1 MGELQ
6 FDEIREQ
13 KSLFGVNND
22 IDEDLSQID
31 DIRPARSLFDVED
44 QQGVNDMQ
52 TLGLSDDAPEAE
64 EWEDGFWERQFQLV
78 PTRKQRQYDWTFGVI
93 MPVVC
98 FFFDPFI
105 FKFWGSPGGGLL
117 GAYKPFA
124 YSGSFISI
132 LGMMAW
138 LLWREK
144 LGGYSAIL
152 SGLFFVAGFF
162 ALLIGIPLFPFSL
175 VGSLALIGLVGFTPL
190 FTSVIF
196 LRNGVRALRAAKLD
210 FNRSKLAGAIAVGSL
225 WGLAVPYSLNIE
237 VQRSLDLVAKGT
249 PETIRVQGLKL
260 RLLAPMVDA
269 EQLNKPYV
277 RAPENSVER
286 SEISRLYTQLTGKE
300 LNYYPH
306 SEW

>member
-1 MGELQ
+1 MSEIQ
-6 FDEIREQ
+6 FEEIREQ
-13 KSLFGVNND
+13 KSLFGVNSD
-22 IDEDLSQID
+22 IDEDESQID
-31 DIRPARSLFDVED
+31 DIRPARSLFENHHEH
-44 QQGVNDMQ
+44 GETDMQ
-52 TLGLSDDAPEAE
+52 ILGLSDDAPQAE
-64 EWEDGFWERQFQLV
+64 EWEYRFWRRQFQQN
-78 PTRKQRQYDWTFGVI
+78 PTCRQKQYDWAFGVI
-93 MPVVC
+93 MPVLC

-105 FKFWGSPGGGLL
+105 FKFWGSTSGGVL

-132 LGMMAW
+132 LGMIAW

-225 WGLAVPYSLNIE
+225 WGLAVPYALNIE

-260 RLLAPMVDA
+260 RLLALMVDA
-269 EQLNKPYV
+269 EQLNKPYGK
-277 RAPENSVER
+277 APENSAER
-286 SEISRLYTQLTGKE
+286 SEIARLYTQLTGKE